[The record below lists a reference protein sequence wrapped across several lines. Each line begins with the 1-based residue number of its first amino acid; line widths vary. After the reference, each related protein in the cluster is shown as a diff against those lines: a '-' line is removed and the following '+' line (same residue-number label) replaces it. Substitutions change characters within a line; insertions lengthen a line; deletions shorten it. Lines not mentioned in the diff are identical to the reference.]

1 LEVLVEEVA
10 RILNYKSAESV
21 RRLIKSNKIPA
32 IRVGGRYLI
41 TEENLQKPLKG
52 EIQPED
58 DE

>member
-41 TEENLQKPLKG
+41 TEENLQKLLKG